1 VDREAPR
8 ALTEGEIALARGV
21 FGDRIDYAIV
31 RIRHG
36 AGLNPIARLA
46 FRNRRV
52 EAIAL
57 IRTIFF
63 KRRPPDDFSR
73 NGDSG
78 LFLHEMTHVW
88 QYQALGVVRFYWR
101 YLVELEA
108 ARFRAPDLYLYEPG
122 KTAFPEARLEAQAQM
137 VQDYHQLRGRG
148 DEKAIAAIGANL
160 GGSGF
165 HGL

>member
-1 VDREAPR
+1 VEMNSRRGLA
-8 ALTEGEIALARGV
+8 EGEVALARQV

-36 AGLNPIARLA
+36 AGFNPLARLA
-46 FRNRRV
+46 FRNKRV

-63 KRRPPDDFSR
+63 KKGPVDDFSK
-73 NGDSG
+73 GDDAG
-78 LFLHEMTHVW
+78 LFLHEMTHIW

-101 YLVELEA
+101 YLLELEA
-108 ARFRAPDLYLYEPG
+108 ARFKAPDLYLYEPG
-122 KTAFPEARLEAQAQM
+122 KTAFPDARLEAQAQM
-137 VQDYHQLRGRG
+137 VEDYHQLRGCG
-148 DEKAIAAIGANL
+148 DKRAIAAIGANL

-165 HGL
+165 HGF